1 MSPTCHPGPFPHPE
15 LPASLVG
22 CDVKEGGRK
31 ERIPLN
37 NGDAAELPRM
47 LVPFSLYS
55 RCDEV
60 LSGCSVLLPRL
71 RQQSLFAKAVAVL
84 ILPTR
89 ELVTCRRS
97 LSRSTMTH
105 FGVRT
110 QPRWTGTLAGWP
122 LGVDTIMTCHM
133 RLPVHPPTTC
143 NQESL

>member
-1 MSPTCHPGPFPHPE
+1 MPPRSFSSSRAP
-15 LPASLVG
+15 SLIG
-22 CDVKEGGRK
+22 GLLWGRREGGGRK

-97 LSRSTMTH
+97 LSRSAVTH